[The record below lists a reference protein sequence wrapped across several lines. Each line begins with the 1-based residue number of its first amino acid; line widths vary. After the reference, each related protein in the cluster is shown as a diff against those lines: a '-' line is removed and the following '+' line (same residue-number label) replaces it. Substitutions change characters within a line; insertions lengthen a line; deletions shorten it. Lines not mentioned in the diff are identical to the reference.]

1 MIEAASLGQL
11 STVKMLLDGGTST
24 VEDWDKV
31 SVCVCVCIHLLRY
44 FKAAI
49 YGINCVDN
57 TLLVRVHV
65 MCVLVLV
72 LAYC

>member
-11 STVKMLLDGGTST
+11 STVRMLLDSGTAT
-24 VEDWDKV
+24 VEDRDKV
-31 SVCVCVCIHLLRY
+31 SVCVCIHLLRY

-65 MCVLVLV
+65 VCACVSARLL
-72 LAYC
+72 LK